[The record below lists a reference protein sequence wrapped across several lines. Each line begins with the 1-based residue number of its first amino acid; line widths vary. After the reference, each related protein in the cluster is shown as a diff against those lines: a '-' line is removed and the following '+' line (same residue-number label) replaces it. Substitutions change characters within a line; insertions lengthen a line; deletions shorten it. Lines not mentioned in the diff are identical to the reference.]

1 MSLNMRRFVKF
12 NNHFC
17 VYFYTNNCAIFKNI
31 ISFLIFFNYLEKN
44 DGYPIDIKKG
54 TFNWESTGSTT
65 PTVLN
70 NVNLSIKKGSLV
82 AVVGH
87 VGSGKSSLISAMLGE
102 MNVIS
107 GSLNTTGK
115 IAYVP
120 QQAWMQNETLK
131 NNITFGKK
139 YNDNLYNKV
148 IESCALI
155 PDLQILQGGDQT
167 EIGEKGI
174 NLSGGQKQRI
184 SMARAVYS
192 NGDLYLLDDP
202 LRYLL

>member
-1 MSLNMRRFVKF
+1 MSV
-12 NNHFC
+12 
-17 VYFYTNNCAIFKNI
+17 
-31 ISFLIFFNYLEKN
+31 
-44 DGYPIDIKKG
+44 
-54 TFNWESTGSTT
+54 
-65 PTVLN
+65 
-70 NVNLSIKKGSLV
+70 KKGSLV

-107 GSLNTTGK
+107 GSINTNGK

-139 YNDNLYNKV
+139 YNDSLYKKV

-192 NGDLYLLDDP
+192 NSDLYLLDDP
-202 LRYLL
+202 LRYFQNVFPWSRYKYD